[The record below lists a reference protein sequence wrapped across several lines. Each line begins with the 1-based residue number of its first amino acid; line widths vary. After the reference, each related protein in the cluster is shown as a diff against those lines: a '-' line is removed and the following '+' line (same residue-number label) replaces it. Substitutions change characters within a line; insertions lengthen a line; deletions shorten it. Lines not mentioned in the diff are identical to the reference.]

1 MKRKHVLTLL
11 FIISII
17 LFLYTQNNMIQ
28 VTKYEIIN
36 SKIPES
42 FNGYKIIQIS
52 DYHNAKSKILNN
64 QLLKRIE
71 VEEPDIIIITGD
83 LIDATNTD
91 INQSINFIKA
101 IKNIAPIYYVTG
113 NHETWIDNYDEL
125 KLQLITNDVNILE
138 NVG

>member
-36 SKIPES
+36 SKMPEN
-42 FNGYKIIQIS
+42 FNRYKIIQIS

-64 QLLKRIE
+64 QLLKRIKE
-71 VEEPDIIIITGD
+71 EEPDIIVITGD
-83 LIDATNTD
+83 LMI
-91 INQSINFIKA
+91 
-101 IKNIAPIYYVTG
+101 
-113 NHETWIDNYDEL
+113 
-125 KLQLITNDVNILE
+125 
-138 NVG
+138 